1 MVARKKHAPKIP
13 EGFETGIT
21 LTRLMPEL
29 AADLLARLRR
39 NEIDI
44 PVFVREAEK
53 LSEDDWKRLSSL
65 IMRWFAQQKTDGLK
79 GFQAG
84 GDATNR

>member
-1 MVARKKHAPKIP
+1 MARKKHAPKKP

-21 LTRLMPEL
+21 LTKLMPEL
-29 AADLLARLRR
+29 AADLLARLRK

-53 LSEDDWKRLSSL
+53 LSDDEWKRLSTL
-65 IMRWFAQQKTDGLK
+65 IMRWFAQQKTDGLN

-84 GDATNR
+84 GDATKR

>member
-1 MVARKKHAPKIP
+1 
-13 EGFETGIT
+13 
-21 LTRLMPEL
+21 MPEL

-53 LSEDDWKRLSSL
+53 LSDDEWKYLSSL
-65 IMRWFAQQKTDGLK
+65 IMRWFAQQKTDGLN
-79 GFQAG
+79 GFHSG